1 MKAFSLNLFRKF
13 IIVLVLICFP
23 VGTIYLINRAEAQEA
38 EKDYT
43 KARVG
48 KKGSKQYQEEDAKAN
63 YYGYCTPCHGETG
76 KGDGPLAET
85 LEEGVEPRDHT
96 SAEYFSQKTDEDI
109 FNVVKFGGAKA
120 GFSEAMPPFDG
131 QLSDDEMRGLV
142 KFIRVLCK
150 CQYRK

>member
-1 MKAFSLNLFRKF
+1 MKAFNLNLLGRFVV
-13 IIVLVLICFP
+13 VLVLICFS

-76 KGDGPLAET
+76 KGDGPLAV
-85 LEEGVEPRDHT
+85 LRQVSVRQCLRLMA
-96 SAEYFSQKTDEDI
+96 SFQMMKC
-109 FNVVKFGGAKA
+109 VV
-120 GFSEAMPPFDG
+120 S
-131 QLSDDEMRGLV
+131 
-142 KFIRVLCK
+142 
-150 CQYRK
+150 

>member
-1 MKAFSLNLFRKF
+1 MKVFNLNLFRKC
-13 IIVLVLICFP
+13 IIVLFLICFP

-43 KARVG
+43 KSRSG
-48 KKGSKQYQEEDAKAN
+48 KKDDIKSN
-63 YYGYCTPCHGETG
+63 YYGYCSPCHGDTG

-85 LEEGVEPRDHT
+85 LEQGVEPRDHT

-109 FNVVKFGGAKA
+109 FNVIKFGGAKA

-131 QLSDDEMRGLV
+131 QLSDDEMHGLV
-142 KFIRVLCK
+142 KYIRILCK
-150 CQYRK
+150 CKFKK